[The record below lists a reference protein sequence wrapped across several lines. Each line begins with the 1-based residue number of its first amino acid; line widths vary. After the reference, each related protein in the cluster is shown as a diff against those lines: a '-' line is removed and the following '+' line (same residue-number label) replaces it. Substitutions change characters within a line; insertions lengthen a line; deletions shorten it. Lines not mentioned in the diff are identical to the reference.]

1 MWKRLF
7 FLFCLSFFGA
17 TVLPSQAV
25 KSFSEESFL
34 KEFRDFFTASKRK
47 DLIDLYEL
55 FAAAYAS
62 AAFTEEQKKDIRLAA
77 NAMLAKR
84 MSATTHFKAYLEA
97 VMHFQS
103 NSPASKH
110 YADWEAVRLQLMGA
124 IKKRQFRSYLDYL
137 QATHTYF
144 SEGLINARSS
154 VKWKAVEGEPD
165 FDFRRG
171 EGVFVFEKVR
181 LVAFRNKDSLELK
194 GTGGVFFSGSKKWE
208 GQGGIA
214 DWQRLGLP
222 AEVQVKLEHY
232 AIDLRKGLYQADSA
246 TLSYPLFLG
255 GRSIL
260 GKFEDK
266 VSKVSSHASFP
277 RFTSYARDLAFN
289 DLGEGIRFQGGFR
302 LKGTTVYGFGSVDQ
316 PARLRVFDARGHLR
330 FQAEG
335 ASFTIRREEQI
346 LAEAAET
353 VLYYGNRD
361 SIYHPAVNMRFN
373 IEQNTMTLKRG
384 TLATGQNPFFFSG
397 HQIMLDA
404 DDLKVYFRSDSLTVG
419 ERSAI
424 SGRNDEEVVF
434 ESLHFFDK
442 GEYFRI
448 QNIASY
454 NPIAVIKRVAEE
466 EGTRVLDADYLAGRL
481 SPGFTVEN
489 ILTLLYE
496 LEAKGFVHYI
506 PERQEVEV
514 RDKIFHYANAAAGK
528 EDYDLLRVVSKTRG
542 TNAVCNLRT
551 GDIHIYGVKNLRFS
565 IPRRVALI
573 PGGKELILKYERKMD
588 FDGHL
593 FAGRLEMFG
602 KDFHFD
608 YQRFQIQSDSIQFL
622 DIYLPNGELDEK
634 GRPKAFAIG
643 SRLENLSG
651 VLLIDAPS
659 NKSGEEDIGIFP
671 SFQSKGDAYLY
682 FENDSTFQ
690 RAYKRDSFYFRL
702 NRFGLDDLTRL
713 EAGDLDFTGTL
724 VSAGIFKDIDER
736 LSLQED
742 MSLGFVHEVPAEGY
756 GIYGGKGLYK
766 GTLSLSNHG
775 LQGEG
780 SLAYL
785 GATIASE
792 DFAFRPHEMTS
803 TAREFALEE
812 DRNGEPPVPAAYGE
826 EVSIQW
832 KPLQDSLYIRSKE
845 KPFEL
850 FGWKDRQLHGTL
862 VLTPGGLKGKGEF
875 IWEKAKM
882 SSPLFSFG
890 AASVQADTAN
900 LNIWAFESQ
909 ELALKTQNVNAL
921 VDFDRQEAVF
931 EGNEE
936 HPIISL
942 PFNQYE
948 ISMGKFT
955 WNMEEGKLAFEAGAE
970 GKSLFYANFPGSDS
984 LHFYGNTAH
993 YDLQTNILGV
1003 EGVERIQSADA
1014 YIYLDDGLV
1023 TIHEGGLMD
1032 TLYNTRI
1039 VADTGTQFHTINR
1052 AKVLISGKK
1061 DYWASGYYEYNLGRH
1076 QQEIFFSDVRG
1087 ARVGKGAR
1095 HKKRVATRGRG
1106 EVKEQDHFY
1115 IDHKTQF
1122 QGSISLSSD
1131 KKELHFEGFARFE
1144 ADLPSRQWFSVD
1156 FDGLRSDLLIRYR
1169 SPKNFEGDPLATGL
1183 FLSKETARLYPRVM
1197 APLYFR
1203 KDRPILPVTGLIRYD
1218 RGLDRFLFGD
1228 SLKVRDQGVYKGNL
1242 LVFYNSNGRIDAEG
1256 KFELGRH
1263 LNYISVEAAG
1273 KARTRVGVSI
1283 DTLVGGPL
1291 SAELT
1296 ADLMLAIDFPMPEE
1310 MAKML
1315 LNDLKASTFDA
1326 SRLLYAK
1333 DIGFY
1338 RKGLAELFPQEE
1350 KEVAE
1355 AIDQIALNNFTLTKK
1370 VNKHTLLFGK
1380 VPMKWDPDYQSFV
1393 STKSIL
1399 PLISINGEPL
1409 SVELTSY
1416 VEIKMPTNDDDRLY
1430 VYLRAPGGY
1439 YYFFGY
1445 KQGIMNVVSNNTK
1458 FNDYVI
1464 NMKDKERR
1472 FKMPDGEFYE
1482 IQPVNE
1488 GTAQAFVRRIK
1499 AVQ

>member
-1 MWKRLF
+1 MSRRF
-7 FLFCLSFFGA
+7 FFFFCLFFFGA
-17 TVLPSQAV
+17 TTLPSQAT
-25 KSFSEESFL
+25 KSFSEENFL
-34 KEFRDFFTASKRK
+34 KEFRAFFTASKRK
-47 DLIDLYEL
+47 ELVDLFEL
-55 FAAAYAS
+55 FAAAYTS
-62 AAFTEEQKKDIRLAA
+62 GGFTEEQKKDIRLAA

-84 MSATTHFKAYLEA
+84 MPATTHFKAYLEA
-97 VMHFQS
+97 LMDFQA
-103 NSPASKH
+103 NSAYFRY
-110 YADWEAVRLQLMGA
+110 YAAWEAVRLQLMEA
-124 IKKRQFRSYLDYL
+124 IQKRQFKSYLDYL

-144 SEGLINARSS
+144 SEGLINPRSS
-154 VKWKAVEGEPD
+154 VKWKVVGGSPD
-165 FDFRRG
+165 FAFQDG
-171 EGVFVFEKVR
+171 EGVFVFDQVR

-194 GTGGVFFSGSKKWE
+194 NTQGVFYPSSKKWK
-208 GQGGIA
+208 GQGGLA

-222 AEVQVKLEHY
+222 EEVHVALKHY
-232 AIDLRKGLYQADSA
+232 TIDLRKGLYQADST

-255 GRSIL
+255 TRAIL

-266 VSKVSSHASFP
+266 VSKRSANSSFP
-277 RFTSYARDLAFN
+277 RFTSYDRDLAFN
-289 DLGEGIRFQGGFR
+289 DLGQGIRFRGGFR
-302 LKGTTVYGFGSVDQ
+302 LKGSTVYGFGSVEQ
-316 PARLRVFDARGHLR
+316 PAQLSVFDGQGQLR
-330 FQAEG
+330 FQAKG
-335 ASFTIRREEQI
+335 KSFTIRREEQI
-346 LAEAAET
+346 LAEAAEVT
-353 VLYYGNRD
+353 LYYGDRD

-373 IEQNTMTLKRG
+373 IEQNTMALKRG

-397 HQIMLDA
+397 HQVMLDA
-404 DDLKVYFRSDSLTVG
+404 DDIKVYFRGDSLTVG

-424 SGRNDEEVVF
+424 SGRSNDEVIF
-434 ESLHFFDK
+434 ESLDFFDK

-466 EGTRVLDADYLAGRL
+466 EGTRVLDANYLADRM

-496 LEAKGFVHYI
+496 LEAKGFVHYL

-514 RDKIFHYANAAAGK
+514 RDKIFHYAQAAAGK
-528 EDYDLLRVVSKTRG
+528 EDYDLLRVVSKTRE

-551 GDIHIYGVKNLRFS
+551 GDIHIFGLKNLRFS

-573 PGGKELILKYERKMD
+573 PDRKELILKYDRKMD

-593 FAGRLEMFG
+593 FAGRLELFG
-602 KDFHFD
+602 QDFHFD
-608 YQRFQIQSDSIQFL
+608 YEKFQIQSDSIQFL
-622 DIYLPNGELDEK
+622 DIYLPNGEMDEK

-651 VLLIDAPS
+651 VLLIDAPL

-671 SFQSKGDAYLY
+671 SFQSRGDAYLY
-682 FENDSTFQ
+682 FDSDSTFH
-690 RAYKRDSFYFRL
+690 RAYQRDSFYFRL
-702 NRFGLDDLTRL
+702 NRFGLDHLTQL
-713 EAGDLDFTGTL
+713 KAGDLDFTGTL
-724 VSAGIFKDIDER
+724 VSAGIFQDIDER

-742 MSLGFVHEVPAEGY
+742 MSLGFVHELPPEGY
-756 GIYGGKGLYK
+756 EIYEGKGLYK
-766 GTLSLSNHG
+766 GTLSLSNRG
-775 LQGEG
+775 LLGKG

-812 DRNGEPPVPAAYGE
+812 DRNSEPPVPAAYGE

-850 FGWKDRQLHGTL
+850 FGHADRQLHGAL
-862 VLTPGGLKGKGEF
+862 VLTPGGLKGKGKF
-875 IWEKAKM
+875 IWEKAEM
-882 SSPLFSFG
+882 SSPFFSFG
-890 AASVQADTAN
+890 AASVQADTAD

-909 ELALKTQNVNAL
+909 ELALKTQNVNAS

-931 EGNEE
+931 EGNAD

-955 WNMEEGKLAFEAGAE
+955 WDMEKGKLAFDPREE

-993 YDLQTNILGV
+993 YDLQTNILGI
-1003 EGVERIQSADA
+1003 EGVERIQAADA

-1061 DYWASGYYEYNLGRH
+1061 DYWASGYYEYNIGKH
-1076 QQEIFFSDVRG
+1076 QQEIFFSDIRG
-1087 ARVGKGAR
+1087 TRVGKGAR
-1095 HKKRVATRGRG
+1095 HKKRVATRGQG
-1106 EVKEQDHFY
+1106 EVSEEDHFY
-1115 IDHKTQF
+1115 IDHKTEF
-1122 QGSISLSSD
+1122 QGRISLSSD
-1131 KKELHFEGFARFE
+1131 KKELHFEGFARFD
-1144 ADLPSRQWFSVD
+1144 ANLPTRQWFSVD
-1156 FDGLRSDLLIRYR
+1156 FDGVRSDLLIRYR
-1169 SPKNFEGDPLATGL
+1169 KPKNFDGDPLATGL
-1183 FLSKETARLYPRVM
+1183 FLSKETARIYPRVM

-1203 KDRPILPVTGLIRYD
+1203 KDRPVLPVTGQIRYD
-1218 RGLDRFLFGD
+1218 QGLDRFFFGD

-1242 LVFYNSNGRIDAEG
+1242 LTFYNSNGRIDAEG
-1256 KFELGRH
+1256 KFELGQH

-1273 KARTRVGVSI
+1273 KARTQVEVSS

-1291 SAELT
+1291 SAGLT

-1315 LNDLKASTFDA
+1315 LNDLKSSTFDA
-1326 SRLLYAK
+1326 SRVVYAK

-1338 RKGLAELFPQEE
+1338 RKGLAELFPMEE

-1355 AIDQIALNNFTLTKK
+1355 AIDQIALNNFTLTKRL
-1370 VNKHTLLFGK
+1370 NKHTLLFGK

-1399 PLISINGEPL
+1399 PLISINGELL

-1416 VEIKMPTNDDDRLY
+1416 IEIKMPTNDDDRLY

-1445 KQGIMNVVSNNTK
+1445 KQGIMNVVSNNTR

-1464 NMKDKERR
+1464 NMKDKARR

-1488 GTAQAFVRRIK
+1488 GTAEAFVRRIK